1 MAAGLDTGSRF
12 FDPRQGRGYIPQR
25 IASMSLQRRHNRRGV
40 SFHAA
45 PLNSVARSG
54 ETEPLSLRLNG
65 LADDVGH
72 GTCPTYRMW
81 TSRRGDL
88 ARYEKPR
95 FRRMSKAA
103 RVTGNRPAL
112 SDARSGEFW
121 KRESDLNRRSG
132 GY

>member
-72 GTCPTYRMW
+72 GTCPTYRHVDIA
-81 TSRRGDL
+81 S
-88 ARYEKPR
+88 
-95 FRRMSKAA
+95 
-103 RVTGNRPAL
+103 
-112 SDARSGEFW
+112 
-121 KRESDLNRRSG
+121 RRSG
-132 GY
+132 SLRKAPVPPHE